1 MVMVSLERQHGTAA
15 TSRSSLS
22 ISSYESRTSMDE
34 PIENIGDAP
43 PDYDPLLSI
52 PTLRKKFNV
61 QPREDEGNEALP
73 AYSTAISL
81 CNVFLHKKE
90 LEGAIHKAHDRTWYK
105 VSVTL
110 QGTALTLHKY
120 RSGGMLAGWGRE
132 GADIAV
138 LGKKGGLIR
147 SYNLQHADVG
157 IAADY
162 FK

>member
-1 MVMVSLERQHGTAA
+1 MISLGHQNGTAA

-22 ISSYESRTSMDE
+22 LSSYESRTSIDDS
-34 PIENIGDAP
+34 PENIIDNP

-52 PTLRKKFNV
+52 PMLRKKFNV
-61 QPREDEGNEALP
+61 EPREDEGNEILP

-90 LEGAIHKAHDRTWYK
+90 LEGAVHRAHDRTWYK

-138 LGKKGGLIR
+138 SGKKGGFLK

-162 FK
+162 YK

>member
-1 MVMVSLERQHGTAA
+1 
-15 TSRSSLS
+15 
-22 ISSYESRTSMDE
+22 MDE
-34 PIENIGDAP
+34 SSPENAGDTP

-52 PTLRKKFNV
+52 PILRQKFNV
-61 QPREDEGNEALP
+61 QPREDEGNETLP

-90 LEGAIHKAHDRTWYK
+90 LEGAIHKAHDRTWFK

-120 RSGGMLAGWGRE
+120 RSGGMLGGWGRE
-132 GADIAV
+132 AADIAV
-138 LGKKGGLIR
+138 AGKKGGFLR

-162 FK
+162 YK